1 MDKPIYY
8 DVTELMTVRDS
19 EFRMYGIARVVLE
32 VAKSFFTH
40 YPDTVFV
47 FHSTDHDR
55 FFQAFPESVEAG
67 HRVDFRLPEV
77 RAIRY
82 RARAYRWNAR
92 TLLTKLLSPL
102 GRYINLRRWAGYD
115 GVLEEVDM
123 SGGVFHSS
131 ARPKLIANMLT
142 TIERR
147 MTNLSVVPLLY
158 DLIPL
163 HNIGGIESPSFAG
176 NFYFDVRYVIEKS
189 DYLMAISQF
198 TADDIQAFSAAGH
211 FPMPSRVVAVPLVHE
226 FLESGDAPELAL
238 PDAPYF
244 LMVGPMLGHKNLE
257 VVLNAYRDYLSKR
270 ADVPKLVLAG
280 FIRAAIRHALR
291 SERYRAIAPYVA
303 LVDRPNETDLKRL
316 YENSTALIIA
326 SRIEGWGLP
335 AGEAMWLGTPVLCAR
350 VPVLAEVCGDLG
362 LYFGVDDPR
371 ALADHMTALLDDTG
385 AREALRERL
394 RAARPQLRTW
404 DTVAREIQ
412 AALTDSGSPRR
423 P

>member
-1 MDKPIYY
+1 MDKQIYY
-8 DVTELMTVRDS
+8 DVTELMTVKDS

-32 VAKSFFTH
+32 VAKSFLTR
-40 YPDTVFV
+40 YPNTVFV

-55 FFQAFPESVEAG
+55 FFQAFPERVEAE

-77 RAIRY
+77 RTIRY
-82 RARAYRWNAR
+82 RTRACRWNVR
-92 TLLTKLLSPL
+92 TLLTRLLSPL
-102 GRYINLRRWAGYD
+102 ARYVNLRRWAGYD

-131 ARPKLIANMLT
+131 ARPKLISNMLT

-147 MTNLSVVPLLY
+147 MTNLSIVPLLY

-163 HNIGGIESPSFAG
+163 HNIGGIRSPSFDS
-176 NFYFDVRYVIEKS
+176 NFYFDTRYLIEKS

-211 FPMPSRVVAVPLVHE
+211 FPMPSKVVAVPLVHE
-226 FLESGDAPELAL
+226 FLESGDAPEIAL
-238 PDAPYF
+238 PDEPYF
-244 LMVGPMLGHKNLE
+244 LMVGTMLGHKNLE

-280 FIRAAIRHALR
+280 VIRAAIRNALR

-303 LVDRPNETDLKRL
+303 MLDRPNETDLKRL

-350 VPVLAEVCGDLG
+350 VPALEEVCGDLG
-362 LYFGVDDPR
+362 LYFGVDDPK
-371 ALADHMTALLDDTG
+371 ALADHMAALLDDVD
-385 AREALRERL
+385 ACKALKERL
-394 RAARPQLRTW
+394 RAAQPRLRTW
-404 DTVAREIQ
+404 DTVAQEIH
-412 AALTDSGSPRR
+412 AALT
-423 P
+423 

>member
-1 MDKPIYY
+1 MDKQIYY
-8 DVTELMTVRDS
+8 DVTELMTVKDS

-32 VAKSFFTH
+32 VAKSFLTR
-40 YPDTVFV
+40 YPNAVFV

-55 FFQAFPESVEAG
+55 FFQAFPERVEAE

-77 RAIRY
+77 RTIRY
-82 RARAYRWNAR
+82 RTRAYRWNVR
-92 TLLTKLLSPL
+92 TLLTRLLSPL
-102 GRYINLRRWAGYD
+102 ARYINLRRWAGYD
-115 GVLEEVDM
+115 GVLEAVDM

-131 ARPKLIANMLT
+131 ARPKLISNMLT

-147 MTNLSVVPLLY
+147 MTNLSIVPLLY

-163 HNIGGIESPSFAG
+163 HNIGGIRSPSFDS
-176 NFYFDVRYVIEKS
+176 NFYFDTRYLIEKS

-211 FPMPSRVVAVPLVHE
+211 FPMPSKVVAVPLVHE
-226 FLESGDAPELAL
+226 FLESGDAPEIAL
-238 PDAPYF
+238 PDEPYF
-244 LMVGPMLGHKNLE
+244 LMVGTMLGHKNLE

-280 FIRAAIRHALR
+280 VIRAAIQNALR

-303 LVDRPNETDLKRL
+303 MLDRPNETDLKRL

-350 VPVLAEVCGDLG
+350 VPALEEVCGDLG
-362 LYFGVDDPR
+362 LYFGVDDPK
-371 ALADHMTALLDDTG
+371 ALADHMAALLDDVD
-385 AREALRERL
+385 ACKALKERL
-394 RAARPQLRTW
+394 RAAQPRLRTW
-404 DTVAREIQ
+404 DTVAQEIH
-412 AALTDSGSPRR
+412 AALT
-423 P
+423 

>member
-1 MDKPIYY
+1 MDKQIYY
-8 DVTELMTVRDS
+8 DVTELMTVKHS

-32 VAKSFFTH
+32 VAKSFLTR
-40 YPDTVFV
+40 YPNTVFV

-55 FFQAFPESVEAG
+55 FFQVFPERVEAE

-77 RAIRY
+77 RTIRY
-82 RARAYRWNAR
+82 RTRACRWNVR
-92 TLLTKLLSPL
+92 TLLTRLLSPL
-102 GRYINLRRWAGYD
+102 ARYINLRRWAGYD

-123 SGGVFHSS
+123 DGGVFHSS
-131 ARPKLIANMLT
+131 ARPKLISNMLT

-147 MTNLSVVPLLY
+147 MTNLSIVPLLY

-163 HNIGGIESPSFAG
+163 HNIGGIRSPSFDS
-176 NFYFDVRYVIEKS
+176 NFYFDTRYLIEKS

-211 FPMPSRVVAVPLVHE
+211 FPMPSKVVAVPLVHE
-226 FLESGDAPELAL
+226 FLESGDAPEIAL
-238 PDAPYF
+238 PDEPYF
-244 LMVGPMLGHKNLE
+244 LMVGTMLGHKNLE

-280 FIRAAIRHALR
+280 VIRAAIQNALR

-303 LVDRPNETDLKRL
+303 MVDRPNETDLKRL
-316 YENSTALIIA
+316 YKNSTALIIA

-350 VPVLAEVCGDLG
+350 VPALEEVCGDLG
-362 LYFGVDDPR
+362 LYFGVDDPK
-371 ALADHMTALLDDTG
+371 ALADHMAALLDDVD
-385 AREALRERL
+385 AYKALKERL
-394 RAARPQLRTW
+394 RAAQPRLRTW
-404 DTVAREIQ
+404 DTVAQEIH
-412 AALTDSGSPRR
+412 AALT
-423 P
+423 